1 MAMYLE
7 DPLALRSLSSWP
19 QGMARLLYDLLFLME
34 PYELPVAARV
44 FWSAFDCAPG
54 SSAGFYCAYNWNQ

>member
-1 MAMYLE
+1 
-7 DPLALRSLSSWP
+7 
-19 QGMARLLYDLLFLME
+19 MARLLYDLLFLME